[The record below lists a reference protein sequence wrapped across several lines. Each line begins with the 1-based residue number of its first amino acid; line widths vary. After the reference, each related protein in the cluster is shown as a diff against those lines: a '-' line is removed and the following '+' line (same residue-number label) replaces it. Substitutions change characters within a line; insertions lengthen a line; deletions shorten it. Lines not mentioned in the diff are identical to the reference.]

1 MEEIALADL
10 LLAEI
15 ALASNWLSYWR
26 GSNGHPQ
33 RREVEKGIKHRI
45 VNNAKI
51 WSTLVIEEGG
61 IMV

>member
-51 WSTLVIEEGG
+51 
-61 IMV
+61 